1 MRPNEPTPH
10 VWARLRVDVNC
21 GLLRGAWYRVV
32 RVTRDKVFVDV
43 ARERVRVARRLVQT
57 VFEAPTRWSVVP
69 LSRHA
74 ANVPAEWGTRYAVCP
89 VCHAR
94 APIVDF
100 PLELRCPQCS
110 GVFKLAWDEHYLKRR

>member
-21 GLLRGAWYRVV
+21 GLRRGAWYRVV

-74 ANVPAEWGTRYAVCP
+74 ANVPAEWGRATRCAPCVTR
-89 VCHAR
+89 AR
-94 APIVDF
+94 RSSTFHSSYGARSAAAC
-100 PLELRCPQCS
+100 LSWRGMS
-110 GVFKLAWDEHYLKRR
+110 TT